1 MTFAAFNTDRN
12 KHHCINSPAT
22 PSLDLHINVMT
33 YFLCAYV
40 TGLLSGRRGGAESLR
55 LAGTCDATYKI
66 GDIRATR
73 SLVSS
78 TDAKK

>member
-1 MTFAAFNTDRN
+1 
-12 KHHCINSPAT
+12 
-22 PSLDLHINVMT
+22 MT